1 VYAILGAAADRLEH
15 GWLSRPLYRGAALLL
30 MVLLELLALKGR
42 MFHYLG
48 FSLQVW
54 QSAKV
59 SDPHLLDTIAAMT
72 LNGLAFY
79 GIAAVSRRRGTELMA
94 GAAGLLFAVSPFAVL
109 QPLAYLVRSAGYS
122 LRYDWIYLGL
132 ALAVTLLS
140 ERRQRKSF
148 YYAGLLNTGAALYLI
163 AEHRHWFDQPFW
175 GVTLILVGLIALVAG
190 FLLDRQSRRDR
201 N

>member
-1 VYAILGAAADRLEH
+1 
-15 GWLSRPLYRGAALLL
+15 LL
-30 MVLLELLALKGR
+30 MVLMELLAQDGR

-48 FSLQVW
+48 LSLQAW

-59 SDPHLLDTIAAMT
+59 GDPNLVDTVAAMT

-79 GIAAVSRRRGTELMA
+79 AVAAVSRRRGTELMA
-94 GAAGLLFAVSPFAVL
+94 GAAGVLFAVSPFAVL
-109 QPLAYLVRSAGYS
+109 QPLAYLVRTGEYS

-148 YYAGLLNTGAALYLI
+148 YYAGLLNTGAALYLV
-163 AEHRHWFDQPFW
+163 AEHRHWFDRPSW
-175 GVTLILVGLIALVAG
+175 GVTLIIVGLLALVAG
-190 FLLDRQSRRDR
+190 FMLDRRSRTARS
-201 N
+201 